1 MVEQRDR
8 YGCRST
14 YKKKTSKNFVFI
26 DIAQKCNYVQ
36 NITALVLTFITML
49 KQSMID
55 CFSWRYHGNF
65 LKICTNALTCSS
77 AIQSQG
83 TKKSLRVLF
92 RLTKIT
98 FMRKGLK
105 RTKYL
110 KSMLFYEAVFR
121 LCPPRFIIAV
131 LRKKDFSSILSN
143 PCRVLQASLR
153 LSHILFSKE

>member
-1 MVEQRDR
+1 MERDHPELAPVGLDLLVREEVERARTRAEERRIKRRMVEQRDR

-77 AIQSQG
+77 AI
-83 TKKSLRVLF
+83 
-92 RLTKIT
+92 
-98 FMRKGLK
+98 
-105 RTKYL
+105 
-110 KSMLFYEAVFR
+110 
-121 LCPPRFIIAV
+121 
-131 LRKKDFSSILSN
+131 
-143 PCRVLQASLR
+143 
-153 LSHILFSKE
+153 